1 MQGFNWGGF
10 FGYLGNLYL
19 FEGAL
24 TTIWLTAVSITIGL
38 ALGFIIALNAA
49 VAPVAAAH
57 AGAVLHLAFSRHA
70 RCSCSSSSS
79 TPACRNSASG

>member
-38 ALGFIIALNAA
+38 ALGFIIALMR
-49 VAPVAAAH
+49 
-57 AGAVLHLAFSRHA
+57 LSRLRLLRLPA
-70 RCSCSSSSS
+70 LFYIWLFRG
-79 TPACRNSASG
+79 TP